1 MYKRC
6 CPDFFYMTPC
16 FLGFLAEK
24 FLNLLFVIIVNKTCE
39 AEKFLKLLFV
49 MIVNKKCAR
58 VLSLIENIIK
68 ITFLWAFRICLP
80 D

>member
-6 CPDFFYMTPC
+6 CSDFFYMTPC
-16 FLGFLAEK
+16 FLGFL
-24 FLNLLFVIIVNKTCE
+24 

>member
-1 MYKRC
+1 
-6 CPDFFYMTPC
+6 MTPC

-24 FLNLLFVIIVNKTCE
+24 KLKLLFVIIVNKKCE

-58 VLSLIENIIK
+58 VLSLIKYIIK
-68 ITFLWAFRICLP
+68 ITFLWTFRVCLP

>member
-6 CPDFFYMTPC
+6 CSDFFYMTPC
-16 FLGFLAEK
+16 FLGFL
-24 FLNLLFVIIVNKTCE
+24 

-58 VLSLIENIIK
+58 VLSLIEYIIK
-68 ITFLWAFRICLP
+68 ITFLWTFRVCLP

>member
-6 CPDFFYMTPC
+6 CPYFFYMTPC
-16 FLGFLAEK
+16 FLGFL
-24 FLNLLFVIIVNKTCE
+24 

-58 VLSLIENIIK
+58 VLSLIEYIIK
-68 ITFLWAFRICLP
+68 ITFLWTFRVCLP

>member
-6 CPDFFYMTPC
+6 CSDFFYMTPC
-16 FLGFLAEK
+16 FLGFL
-24 FLNLLFVIIVNKTCE
+24 

-58 VLSLIENIIK
+58 VLSLIENILK
-68 ITFLWAFRICLP
+68 VLSGS
-80 D
+80 

>member
-6 CPDFFYMTPC
+6 CPYFFYKTPC
-16 FLGFLAEK
+16 FLGFL
-24 FLNLLFVIIVNKTCE
+24 

-49 MIVNKKCAR
+49 MIVNKKCTR
-58 VLSLIENIIK
+58 VLSLIEHIIK
-68 ITFLWAFRICLP
+68 ITFLWTFRVCLP

>member
-6 CPDFFYMTPC
+6 CSDFFYMTPC

-24 FLNLLFVIIVNKTCE
+24 FLKLLFVI
-39 AEKFLKLLFV
+39 
-49 MIVNKKCAR
+49 IVNKKCAR

>member
-6 CPDFFYMTPC
+6 CPYFFYMTPC

-24 FLNLLFVIIVNKTCE
+24 K
-39 AEKFLKLLFV
+39 LKLLFV

-58 VLSLIENIIK
+58 VLSLIEYIIK
-68 ITFLWAFRICLP
+68 ITFLWTFRVCLP